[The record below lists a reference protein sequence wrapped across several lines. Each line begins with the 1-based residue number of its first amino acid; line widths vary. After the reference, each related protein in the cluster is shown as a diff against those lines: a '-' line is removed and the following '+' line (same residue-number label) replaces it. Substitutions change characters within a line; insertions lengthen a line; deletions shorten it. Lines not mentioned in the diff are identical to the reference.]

1 MLRYG
6 AAQPRTAV
14 DYLRAQAHNARG
26 ALMREIMPMNSARS
40 LLIAVAVTASAAL
53 PATAQITVRPDIAAL
68 TNRVMLGCAIEA
80 EKVFVVTNT
89 TASTIVG
96 GTPIFIEIVRIPD
109 GARNVLNYHGGDLLP
124 GGVFREGTYNAS
136 SCSAWIEVELFLAPS
151 ILAPPAA
158 EIGPLD
164 RPVLIAP

>member
-1 MLRYG
+1 
-6 AAQPRTAV
+6 
-14 DYLRAQAHNARG
+14 
-26 ALMREIMPMNSARS
+26 MNSARS
-40 LLIAVAVTASAAL
+40 LLISLAITASAVS
-53 PATAQITVRPDIAAL
+53 PAVAQITIRPDIAAL
-68 TNRVMLGCAIEA
+68 TNRVMLGCAIEV

-89 TASTIVG
+89 TASTIIG

-109 GARNVLNYHGGDLLP
+109 GARNVLFYHGGDLPP

-136 SCSAWIEVELFLAPS
+136 SCTAWIEVERFLAPS
-151 ILAPPAA
+151 IPAPPAA